1 MKLKDFLLRT
11 GEFLLGGAILAGA
24 VLFYVKTGT
33 ERTINARRRKSDIPA
48 IRVAPVQTDKIQVRV
63 EGIGTGLAKESVDI
77 TANATELVVGLYFE
91 DGQSVAKGQRLVQLR
106 DDQYQAELLQTRIN
120 LAEQERE
127 LKRITPLY
135 HARITA
141 QKDFDAAKT
150 AVSRAKTAVGIVEY
164 QIGNRRIIAP
174 FSGKLGM
181 RNVSIGDLVTPGT
194 KITTLDD
201 VSEIKVDFRV
211 PEKYYPEI
219 RPGQKVGVETA
230 AFPGRVFDGSITALS
245 PRIDPVTR
253 TAEVRAMVPN
263 PDGKLAPGML
273 FVVTLELGEHTS
285 IDVPEQALMS
295 LGEIQY
301 AYVYLPGSKRVQR
314 REIKLGR
321 RSRGKAEILSG
332 LKVGELLVVDGV
344 LKLVDGAAVRL
355 VDENPAKSPAKK
367 KAKKTSASAGKSVPE
382 GAPK

>member
-1 MKLKDFLLRT
+1 MKLKTFLLRT

-33 ERTINARRRKSDIPA
+33 ERTINAKRRKSDVPA
-48 IRVAPVQTDKIQVRV
+48 IRVTPVKTDKIQVRV
-63 EGIGTGLAKESVDI
+63 EGIGTGLARESVDI

-106 DDQYQAELLQTRIN
+106 DDQYQAELQQTRIN

-141 QKDFDAAKT
+141 QKDYDAAKT

-201 VSEIKVDFRV
+201 ISEIKVDFRV
-211 PEKYYPEI
+211 PEKYYPSI
-219 RPGQKVGVETA
+219 RPGQKVGVQTA

-263 PDGKLAPGML
+263 PEGKLAPGML

-301 AYVYLPGSKRVQR
+301 AYVYLPGTKRVQR
-314 REIKLGR
+314 REIKLGQR
-321 RSRGKAEILSG
+321 RRGQAEILSG

-344 LKLVDGAAVRL
+344 LKLVDGASVRL
-355 VDENPAKSPAKK
+355 VDEKPAKSPAKK
-367 KAKKTSASAGKSVPE
+367 KTKKTAASAGKSVPE

>member
-1 MKLKDFLLRT
+1 MKLKTVFLRT

-24 VLFYVKTGT
+24 IIFYVKTGT
-33 ERTINARRRKSDIPA
+33 ERSINSGRRRVEIPA
-48 IRVAPVQTDKIQVRV
+48 VKVQPVKTSKIQARV

-77 TANATELVVGLYFE
+77 TANATELVVGLFFD
-91 DGQSVAKGQRLVQLR
+91 DGQTVTKGQLLVQLR
-106 DDQYQAELLQTRIN
+106 DDQYQAELQQTRIN

-135 HARITA
+135 HARITS

-181 RNVSIGDLVTPGT
+181 RNVSIGDLVSPGT
-194 KITTLDD
+194 KVTTLDD
-201 VSEIKVDFRV
+201 ISVIKVDFRV
-211 PEKYYPEI
+211 PEKYYPKVKS
-219 RPGQKVGVETA
+219 GQKVGVQTA
-230 AFPGRVFDGSITALS
+230 SFPNRIFSGSITAVS

-253 TAEVRAMVPN
+253 SAEVRATVPN
-263 PDGKLAPGML
+263 PEGKLVPGML
-273 FVVTLELGEHTS
+273 FVVTLELGEHVS
-285 IDVPEQALMS
+285 INVPEQALMS

-301 AYVYLPGSKRVQR
+301 VFVYKPGQKRVER
-314 REIKLGR
+314 REIKLGQ
-321 RSRGKAEILSG
+321 RSRGMAEILSG

-344 LKLVDGAAVRL
+344 LKLVDGAAVQ
-355 VDENPAKSPAKK
+355 VIPDDPPAKP
-367 KAKKTSASAGKSVPE
+367 AGKMDPRRKE
-382 GAPK
+382 AGK

>member
-1 MKLKDFLLRT
+1 MKLKTIFLRS

-24 VLFYVKTGT
+24 ILFYVKTGT
-33 ERTINARRRKSDIPA
+33 ERSLNSGKRRVEIPA
-48 IRVAPVQTDKIQVRV
+48 VKVQPVKTSTIQARV

-77 TANATELVVGLYFE
+77 TANATELVVGLYFD
-91 DGQSVAKGQRLVQLR
+91 DGQTATKGQRLVQLR

-120 LAEQERE
+120 LEEQERE

-135 HARITA
+135 HARITS
-141 QKDFDAAKT
+141 QKDYDAART

-181 RNVSIGDLVTPGT
+181 RNVSIGDLVSPGT

-201 VSEIKVDFRV
+201 ISEIKVDFRV
-211 PEKYYPEI
+211 SEKYYPAI
-219 RPGQKVGVETA
+219 RPGQKVGVQTA
-230 AFPGRVFDGSITALS
+230 SFPDQIFSGSITAVA

-253 TAEVRAMVPN
+253 TAEVRAVVPN
-263 PDGKLAPGML
+263 PEGKLAPGML
-273 FVVTLELGEHTS
+273 FVVTLELGKHTS
-285 IDVPEQALMS
+285 INVPEQALMS

-301 AYVYLPGSKRVQR
+301 AFVYKPGQKRVER
-314 REIKLGR
+314 RELKLGQ
-321 RSRGKAEILSG
+321 RSRGRAEILSG

-344 LKLVDGAAVRL
+344 LKLVDGVAVQ
-355 VDENPAKSPAKK
+355 VIPDQPEKEAGGKK
-367 KAKKTSASAGKSVPE
+367 DAGKK
-382 GAPK
+382 GAGK

>member
-1 MKLKDFLLRT
+1 MKAKTFLLRT
-11 GEFLLGGAILAGA
+11 GEFLLGGAILAAA
-24 VLFYVKTGT
+24 VMFYIKTGT

-48 IRVAPVQTDKIQVRV
+48 IRVAPVKMDKIQVRV

-91 DGQSVAKGQRLVQLR
+91 DGQSVTKGQQLVQLR
-106 DDQYQAELLQTRIN
+106 DDQYQAELQQMRIN

-135 HARITA
+135 HARITSS
-141 QKDFDAAKT
+141 KDFDAAKT

-211 PEKYYPEI
+211 PEKYYPLI
-219 RPGQKVGVETA
+219 RSGQKVGVQTA

-253 TAEVRAMVPN
+253 TAEIRAVVPN

-301 AYVYLPGSKRVQR
+301 AFIYLPGTKRVQR
-314 REIKLGR
+314 REIKLGQR
-321 RSRGKAEILSG
+321 RRGQAEILSG

-344 LKLVDGAAVRL
+344 LKLVDGATVRL
-355 VDENPAKSPAKK
+355 VDEDSPKPAAKN
-367 KAKKTSASAGKSVPE
+367 KAKKSSASAGKSVPE
-382 GAPK
+382 GASK

>member
-201 VSEIKVDFRV
+201 VSEIKIDFRV